1 MAGALVHLAPVH
13 LDGEIDGS
21 SINAWKP
28 GSTVCVLRWSV
39 YDLLRGLLYDLDK
52 AHGRLHDRIA
62 GFRGALND
70 FATPGARSERMQFVP
85 SLRFRFTCGNRVSV
99 LPVAPVASDATI
111 DLCGGF

>member
-1 MAGALVHLAPVH
+1 MCGVLSNPSVQACFAHASLDAMAGALVHLAPVH

-62 GFRGALND
+62 GF
-70 FATPGARSERMQFVP
+70 
-85 SLRFRFTCGNRVSV
+85 
-99 LPVAPVASDATI
+99 
-111 DLCGGF
+111 